1 MIRELATTVPDRD
14 DRGHGSA
21 CARAVDASISRNVGT
36 SAIARMPS
44 ACAWCGAGR
53 RRNGRQHGDRMKRSK
68 PSTPRP
74 SGHVV
79 SVPQLRR
86 NHLKLRKL
94 RQRVVTQQEFFR
106 RLSCA
111 IGRDAM
117 KRRRSQDATRHVTAA
132 TPAVRRFAGCWIANA
147 SGRCVALSEPAFNA
161 SKSIRPLA
169 PDVAPNNTALRA

>member
-1 MIRELATTVPDRD
+1 MIREMATPVPDRD
-14 DRGHGSA
+14 DRGRGSA
-21 CARAVDASISRNVGT
+21 CARAVDANISRAVGT
-36 SAIARMPS
+36 SAIARIPS
-44 ACAWCGAGR
+44 AYAWCGAGR
-53 RRNGRQHGDRMKRSK
+53 RRSGRRDGGRMKRSK

-74 SGHVV
+74 SGRAV

-94 RQRVVTQQEFFR
+94 RQRVVTQQKFFC

-111 IGRDAM
+111 IGRDVTM
-117 KRRRSQDATRHVTAA
+117 RRRSRDVTRHVTAA

-147 SGRCVALSEPAFNA
+147 SGSCVALSVPAFNA

-169 PDVAPNNTALRA
+169 PAVAPNNTAPPA